1 MRFEEK
7 LKTSLG
13 TKVSVNAK
21 EDGVG
26 KIEIEFYSHD
36 DFDRLMELLTKNN

>member
-26 KIEIEFYSHD
+26 KIEIEFYSND
-36 DFDRLMELLTKNN
+36 DLERLLELLKVQS